1 MLSSLLR
8 NSSSISWGVLCCKSG
23 PFYAFFCFVC
33 LEEGELGGGGGE
45 KGIATGDNTEAV
57 VNADEDEG

>member
-8 NSSSISWGVLCCKSG
+8 NSSSISWRVLCCKSG
-23 PFYAFFCFVC
+23 PFFAFFCLVC
-33 LEEGELGGGGGE
+33 LDEGELGCGG
-45 KGIATGDNTEAV
+45 KKAIAIGDNTEAV